1 MLCNNIFFL
10 QYNKNMNVNYG
21 YNIITKY
28 LLNPFWKHF
37 SNFRGFVK
45 WLKYNSSPWH
55 INMQIS
61 SHLHPT
67 AIV

>member
-1 MLCNNIFFL
+1 
-10 QYNKNMNVNYG
+10 MNVNYG